1 MYRITTLVAG
11 LALSVS
17 AFALSLAD
25 LTQSDASAG
34 LKDALSQGAKV
45 AVLVGLVCV
54 PSTNCRAQT
63 GWLGAVSGSRP
74 GHAATCTSTPCAMSA

>member
-25 LTQSDASAG
+25 LTQRDASAG

-45 AVLVGLVCV
+45 AV
-54 PSTNCRAQT
+54 
-63 GWLGAVSGSRP
+63 
-74 GHAATCTSTPCAMSA
+74 